1 MDHPHQVRSKE
12 QAMPMISMKNEP
24 EMEEIPGQMKMD
36 EPKYP
41 EDLCIELESDQL
53 EKLGIN
59 VMPKVGTVMMITAKA
74 VVKSNEETELMTGK
88 ETCIELQITDME
100 ISKVEQNNNFS
111 SVLYGPQ

>member
-1 MDHPHQVRSKE
+1 
-12 QAMPMISMKNEP
+12 MPMISMKIEP
-24 EMEEIPGQMKMD
+24 AMPGQMEMD
-36 EPKYP
+36 ELKYP

-53 EKLGIN
+53 AKLGIS
-59 VMPKVGTVMMITAKA
+59 VMPKIGTVMMITAKA
-74 VVKSNEETELMTGK
+74 VVKSNEETELMMGK

>member
-1 MDHPHQVRSKE
+1 
-12 QAMPMISMKNEP
+12 MPMINMKSKP
-24 EMEEIPGQMKMD
+24 EMEEMPGQMEMD

-41 EDLCIELESDQL
+41 EDLCIKLESDQL
-53 EKLGIN
+53 AKLGIS

-74 VVKSNEETELMTGK
+74 VVTSNTEYELMIGK

-100 ISKVEQNNNFS
+100 ISKIEQNNNFS